1 MAHPGGAPMR
11 VSSCVRQFR
20 LAFPPT
26 LILLAITSPG
36 SQLPQSSPLISPD
49 SLNFGSQAVDV
60 SSPAKSITI
69 TNRGSSPLFIFKVSA
84 SSDFAVTDDCRH
96 PLRHN
101 ESCHIQ
107 VTFSPTFPGDTKGEI
122 TILDN
127 TEGSPHRLI
136 VLGTGVAPPGI
147 SSR

>member
-1 MAHPGGAPMR
+1 MR
-11 VSSCVRQFR
+11 VSVCVRQLR
-20 LAFPPT
+20 LVIPAT
-26 LILLAITSPG
+26 LLLMAITSSG

-49 SLNFGSQAVDV
+49 SLNFGSQPVDV

-84 SSDFAVTDDCRH
+84 SSDFAVEDDCGH
-96 PLRHN
+96 PLHHN

-107 VTFSPTFPGDTKGEI
+107 VTFSPAFPGDTKGEI

-127 TEGSPHRLI
+127 TNDSPHRLTL
-136 VLGTGVAPPGI
+136 VGTGVVSAGM
-147 SSR
+147 SSH